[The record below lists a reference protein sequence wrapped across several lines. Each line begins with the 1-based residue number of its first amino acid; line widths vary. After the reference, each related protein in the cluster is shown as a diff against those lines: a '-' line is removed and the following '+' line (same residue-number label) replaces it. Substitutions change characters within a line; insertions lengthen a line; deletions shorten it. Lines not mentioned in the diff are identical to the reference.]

1 MSPRLESVKER
12 ILTERQRVLLAEERQ
27 VLTDLRAVLARL
39 DVEAEDQDT
48 LQRSLRQLDE
58 LFLLVVVGEFNAG
71 KSAFINALLGL
82 RVLEEGVT
90 PTTTRI
96 GLLKYGPAVHREAE
110 ASGLDVITA
119 PVEMLRDI
127 TIVDTPGTNA
137 VLREHEVLTREFV
150 PRSDLVLFVTS
161 ADRPFTESERVFLE
175 SIRDWGKK
183 IVVAVNKIDI
193 LESEEDLAR
202 VLAFVSENARALL
215 GSAPDTFPVA
225 ARLALRGKT
234 IPDGAAL
241 AASRFEALES
251 YVSATLDEE
260 ERVRLK
266 LLNPLGVGLRLLDKH
281 VQVSEARLDLLKE
294 DFATIETIDRQL
306 TLYQED
312 LARDFRFRLS
322 DVEKVLLEFERRGM
336 EFFDA
341 TLRLGRVFD
350 LVNPSK
356 VKRAFDKEV
365 VADLPKVVER
375 RVEEAI
381 DWMVA
386 SDVRQWQGV
395 MDLLEKRRLQHADR
409 IVGRVAGV
417 FEHDRARLLEG
428 ARRESQRAVEAY
440 DHDAESSRMAE
451 SVQVAVAG
459 TAALQVGALGL
470 GTIVTMLATTAMGD
484 LTGLLAA
491 GALSVIGLLVLPAK
505 RGTAKNELRTSVE
518 AMRRRLMEALT
529 AQFDHELTHSLAR
542 IREAISPYTRFV
554 RSERERLTAAH
565 EDFRRLRSSLERLRI
580 ELGGG
585 G

>member
-1 MSPRLESVKER
+1 VKGR
-12 ILTERQRVLLAEERQ
+12 ILTERQQALLADERQ
-27 VLTDLRAVLARL
+27 ELTELRAALARL
-39 DVEAEDQDT
+39 DVESDDQDT
-48 LQRSLRQLDE
+48 FQRSLRQLDE

-71 KSAFINALLGL
+71 KSAFINALLGQ

-96 GLLKYGPAVHREAE
+96 GLLKYGPTVHREAD

-127 TIVDTPGTNA
+127 NIVDTPGTNA
-137 VLREHEVLTREFV
+137 VLREHEMLTREFV

-161 ADRPFTESERVFLE
+161 ADRPFTESERAFLE

-183 IVVAVNKIDI
+183 VVVVVNKIDI
-193 LESEEDLAR
+193 LESEDDLGR

-225 ARLALRGKT
+225 ARLALRGKASA
-234 IPDGAAL
+234 DGAASW
-241 AASRFEALES
+241 AASRFDALES
-251 YVSATLDEE
+251 YLSATLDEE

-266 LLNPLGVGLRLLDKH
+266 LLNPLGVGLHLLDKH
-281 VQVSEARLDLLKE
+281 LKVSEARLLLLKE
-294 DFATIETIDRQL
+294 DFETIETIDRQL

-312 LARDFRFRLS
+312 LTRDFRLRLS
-322 DVEKVLLEFERRGM
+322 DVEKVLLEFERRGL

-350 LVNPSK
+350 LINPSK
-356 VKRAFDKEV
+356 LKRAFDEEV

-386 SDVRQWQGV
+386 SDMRQWQGV
-395 MDLLEKRRLQHADR
+395 MDLLERRRLQHADR

-428 ARRESQRAVEAY
+428 ARRESQRAVESY
-440 DHDAESSRMAE
+440 DHDAESSRMAD

-470 GTIVTMLATTAMGD
+470 GTIVTMLATTALGD
-484 LTGLLAA
+484 ITGLVAA

-505 RGTAKNELRTSVE
+505 RGTAKKELRTKVE
-518 AMRRRLMEALT
+518 AMRGRLMEALA
-529 AQFDHELTHSLAR
+529 AQFDHELAHSLAR
-542 IREAISPYTRFV
+542 IREAVSPYTRFV
-554 RSERERLTAAH
+554 RVERERLTDVR
-565 EDFRRLRSSLERLRI
+565 EDLRRIRAGLERIRI
-580 ELGGG
+580 ELREMT
-585 G
+585 

>member
-1 MSPRLESVKER
+1 MLDR
-12 ILTERQRVLLAEERQ
+12 ILSDDERRLLAEERA
-27 VLTDLRAVLARL
+27 LLGDLQAVLARL
-39 DVEAEDQDT
+39 DVDAADQET
-48 LQRSLRQLDE
+48 FLRSLRQLDE

-71 KSAFINALLGL
+71 KSAFINALLGR

-96 GLLKYGPAVHREAE
+96 GLLRWGPEIARQPTGE
-110 ASGLDVITA
+110 GLDLVTA

-127 TIVDTPGTNA
+127 NIVDTPGTNA
-137 VLREHEVLTREFV
+137 VLREHEALTREFV

-161 ADRPFTESERVFLE
+161 ADRPFTESERAFLE
-175 SIRDWGKK
+175 SIRNWGKK
-183 IVVAVNKIDI
+183 IVVVVNKIDI
-193 LESEEDLAR
+193 LESEEDLGR
-202 VLAFVSENARALL
+202 VLAFVSENAHALL

-234 IPDGAAL
+234 GPDGAAL
-241 AASRFEALES
+241 AASRFAALES

-266 LLNPLGVGLRLLDKH
+266 LLNPLGVGLHLLDKQSK
-281 VQVSEARLDLLKE
+281 VAEARLLLLKD
-294 DFATIETIDRQL
+294 DFETIETIDRQL

-350 LVNPSK
+350 LINPSK
-356 VKRAFDKEV
+356 IKRAFDEEV

-484 LTGLLAA
+484 ITGLLAA
-491 GALSVIGLLVLPAK
+491 GALSVVGLLVLPAK
-505 RGTAKNELRTSVE
+505 RGTAKNELRTKVE
-518 AMRRRLMEALT
+518 VMRGRLMEALT
-529 AQFDHELTHSLAR
+529 AQFEHELTHSLAR
-542 IREAISPYTRFV
+542 IREAVSPYTRFV
-554 RSERERLTAAH
+554 RTERERLSAAR
-565 EDFRRLRSSLERLRI
+565 EDFRRIRDGLERIRTS
-580 ELGGG
+580 LG
-585 G
+585 